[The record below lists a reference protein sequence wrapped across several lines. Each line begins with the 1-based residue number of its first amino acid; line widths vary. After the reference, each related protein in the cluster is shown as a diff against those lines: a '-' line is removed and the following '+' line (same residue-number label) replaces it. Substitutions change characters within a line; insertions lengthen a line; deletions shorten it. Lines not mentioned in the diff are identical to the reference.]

1 MRNRQRVGTQVLGY
15 AIERQDHRAEDG
27 SLQSTRYAVRCPRTG
42 AILGELQSLRMAKRF
57 VVMHELRGS
66 DDIGV
71 RGSFAA

>member
-1 MRNRQRVGTQVLGY
+1 MRNRQRLATQVLGY
-15 AIERQDHRAEDG
+15 AIERQDCRADDG
-27 SLQSTRYAVRCPRTG
+27 SLQSSRYAVRCPRTG

-66 DDIGV
+66 AGTGL